1 MGESVNVVRET
12 ERKYE
17 AGEAFQ
23 LPDPPV
29 LLGLDGGAGAERQQ
43 LEAVYFD
50 TSDLRLLRAG
60 VTLRRRVGG
69 PDQGWHLKLP
79 AGADSRDEHRLPLAG
94 NDRVDPPAELAT
106 LVRVHSRGA
115 ELAPVA
121 QLHTTRRRWLMSDSA
136 GRELVELVEDE
147 VNAHTM
153 GAETTAVSWR
163 EVEVELAEHGQAK
176 LLDRIEKRLLT
187 VGVRRS
193 RSTSKLGRLLADRL
207 ATEPGKKPKLK
218 PGSAGVVVLDYLR
231 EQAERLRAQDPLV
244 RRDAPDAVHQT
255 RVAARRM
262 RSALQAY
269 GKIID
274 RKATRGLTD
283 ELKWVGGELS
293 TARDSEVIEERLTE
307 VLTELPEELVMGP
320 VSAQVTRTMQRS
332 RSQGQAA
339 ALAAL
344 DSDRYLA
351 LHDAI
356 DALLSDPPLT
366 RRAKRPARR
375 ELPRQMGR
383 AWRRLAK
390 RMRAAESLDAGQER
404 NTALHE
410 TRKAGKRLRYA
421 AEIAG
426 PAVGKPAKRL
436 KRRAKTVHKLL
447 GDHQDAVVARPVIR
461 ELAAQ
466 AHLDGGNGFTFGI
479 LHRLETNRA
488 DQAEQDLPHAWKK
501 LRKPKN
507 TKWLKR

>member
-1 MGESVNVVRET
+1 
-12 ERKYE
+12 
-17 AGEAFQ
+17 
-23 LPDPPV
+23 
-29 LLGLDGGAGAERQQ
+29 
-43 LEAVYFD
+43 
-50 TSDLRLLRAG
+50 
-60 VTLRRRVGG
+60 
-69 PDQGWHLKLP
+69 
-79 AGADSRDEHRLPLAG
+79 
-94 NDRVDPPAELAT
+94 
-106 LVRVHSRGA
+106 
-115 ELAPVA
+115 
-121 QLHTTRRRWLMSDSA
+121 
-136 GRELVELVEDE
+136 
-147 VNAHTM
+147 
-153 GAETTAVSWR
+153 
-163 EVEVELAEHGQAK
+163 
-176 LLDRIEKRLLT
+176 
-187 VGVRRS
+187 
-193 RSTSKLGRLLADRL
+193 
-207 ATEPGKKPKLK
+207 
-218 PGSAGVVVLDYLR
+218 
-231 EQAERLRAQDPLV
+231 LRAQDPLV

-274 RKATRGLTD
+274 REATRGLTD

-320 VSAQVTRTMQRS
+320 VSAQVTRAMQRS

-344 DSDRYLA
+344 NSDRYLA

-507 TKWLKR
+507 TKWLNR